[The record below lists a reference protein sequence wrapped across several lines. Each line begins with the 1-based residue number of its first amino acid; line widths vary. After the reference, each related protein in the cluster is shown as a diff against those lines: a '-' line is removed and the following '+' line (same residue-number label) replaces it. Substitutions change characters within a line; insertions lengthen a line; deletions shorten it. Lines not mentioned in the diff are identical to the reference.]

1 MSAMIHASKRKGPYH
16 RCRAAIIVLNAII
29 SLAAVANT
37 LTVELA
43 GSTLE
48 PLSAILT
55 ESVAKGVHRL
65 QLAHTPSNLY

>member
-1 MSAMIHASKRKGPYH
+1 M
-16 RCRAAIIVLNAII
+16 LNAII
-29 SLAAVANT
+29 SLAAVADT

-55 ESVAKGVHRL
+55 ESVAKGGTSPTVDPHSQQSL
-65 QLAHTPSNLY
+65 LTPNPSVYGI